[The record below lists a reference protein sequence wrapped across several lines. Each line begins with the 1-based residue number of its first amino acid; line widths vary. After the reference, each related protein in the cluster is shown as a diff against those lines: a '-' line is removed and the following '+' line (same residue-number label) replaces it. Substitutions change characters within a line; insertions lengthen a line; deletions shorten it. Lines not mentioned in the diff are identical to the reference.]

1 MNTGPFPALD
11 PAAGMNF
18 QRNRRILLV
27 GDALGP
33 PDALL
38 EILGAA
44 MPGGSSGPSGGAGRL
59 DADSARHA
67 PAGVTLLQAALREQR
82 PYALAFVAAGGPPE
96 WEGLRAI
103 ERLWQA
109 DSRLQV
115 VLCLAGEQQPA
126 VEALA
131 EIGAGERLLIA
142 RTPFSSPGTGQLAGV
157 LAAKWSLAEQACEQ
171 AAVLEQ
177 TRQSLQTAQAALLQS
192 NRELEAFAHA
202 VSHDLR
208 APLTVMSAFST
219 LLAAE
224 LDGSSSAKARHYL
237 ERIKSS
243 AAVSEQLIEGL
254 LSLSRIAR
262 TSLYLEEV
270 DLSALARQL
279 LGGLARADPQRRV
292 EVTVESG
299 MAVEGDRRLLDMAL
313 KALLSNAWKFTG
325 RREEPRIEVGQMPQG
340 SGGPVFFVRD
350 NGAGLD
356 MAYADKLFRAFQ
368 RLHPRDA
375 FPGNGIGLV
384 TASRVIA
391 RHGGRLWVNSAVDQG
406 AIFYFTVPDPTPAQ
420 AHPLQ
425 PSDAG
430 PAGEP
435 S

>member
-1 MNTGPFPALD
+1 MSRCSFPAVD

-27 GDALGP
+27 GDALGAH
-33 PDALL
+33 DALREML
-38 EILGAA
+38 RAA
-44 MPGGSSGPSGGAGRL
+44 APGESCGPSGGA
-59 DADSARHA
+59 DCFEADSARQGDEGLA
-67 PAGVTLLQAALREQR
+67 LLQAALQERR
-82 PYALAFVAAGGPPE
+82 PYALAFVAAGMPPE
-96 WEGLRAI
+96 WDGMRTI

-109 DSRLQV
+109 DPRLQI

-126 VEALA
+126 PEALA
-131 EIGAGERLLIA
+131 GVDPGERLLIA
-142 RTPFSSPGTGQLAGV
+142 RTPFASLEARQLAGV
-157 LAAKWSLAEQACEQ
+157 LAAKWSLARHACEQ

-177 TRQSLQTAQAALLQS
+177 TLQSLHTAQAALLQS

-224 LDGSSSAKARHYL
+224 LGATPGAKARHYL

-243 AAVSEQLIEGL
+243 AAVGEQLIEGL

-262 TSLYLEEV
+262 SSLYIQEV
-270 DLSALARQL
+270 DLSALARQQ
-279 LGGLARADPQRRV
+279 LGGLARADPQRQV
-292 EVTVESG
+292 EATVESG

-325 RREEPRIEVGQMPQG
+325 CQEQPRIEVGQIQQAA
-340 SGGPVFFVRD
+340 GGPVFFVRD
-350 NGAGLD
+350 NGVGLD

-375 FPGNGIGLV
+375 FPGHGIGLV

-391 RHGGRLWVNSAVDQG
+391 RHGGRVWVSSAVDQG
-406 AIFYFTVPDPTPAQ
+406 STFYFTLPDPPPAQ
-420 AHPLQ
+420 TRPLQ
-425 PSDAG
+425 LND
-430 PAGEP
+430 
-435 S
+435 